1 LKTYGNYDK
10 KSIRKAILR
19 ERNFLLESEI
29 LDKSLKIQKNVIKTS
44 IFLDAKTVG
53 IYSNIGSE
61 VQTNLI
67 MENIVNS
74 SKKLAYPRVVGDKIQ
89 FFSIENNDLS
99 KMKVEKN
106 RFNIPEP
113 PYNDSKVID
122 FFDLLII
129 PGIAF
134 DRKGYRIGYGYGY
147 YDRYLSKRNY
157 LNSIGLGYEFQVLD
171 FTIPKMA
178 HDQKL
183 DMIITENRII
193 YC

>member
-1 LKTYGNYDK
+1 MKTYGNYDK

-147 YDRYLSKRNY
+147 YDRYLSKRNF
-157 LNSIGLGYEFQVLD
+157 LKSIGLGYEFQVLD
-171 FTIPKMA
+171 FAIPKMT

-183 DMIITENRII
+183 NMIITENRII